1 MSRQILL
8 KRARGPR
15 ETLLFDVATGR
26 SAPAGV
32 PPDARAHGTQ
42 ANVADQSFALY
53 ADEGALWLQWNE
65 RRWPLA
71 SQDLRLGYAHDLA
84 AAVTTFTAGD
94 RSIAYPAW
102 WRGDPA
108 FDPLIPEQDE
118 QEDYLAYVVA
128 VWGDEAL
135 QARLLEAWA

>member
-1 MSRQILL
+1 MPRQLLL

-15 ETLLFDVATGR
+15 GTLSFDVATGR
-26 SAPAGV
+26 TAPAGDV
-32 PPDARAHGTQ
+32 AGARAHGTQ
-42 ANVADQSFALY
+42 ATVAEQSFALY
-53 ADEGALWLQWNE
+53 ADQGELWFQWNE

-71 SQDLRLGYAHDLA
+71 SADLELTYAHDLA

-94 RSIAYPAW
+94 RSITYPAW

-108 FDPLIPEQDE
+108 FDPLVPEQDE

-128 VWGDEAL
+128 VWSEPAL
-135 QARLLEAWA
+135 QASLLDAWA